1 MCIIRI
7 MTMRSCI
14 RMNIFEILAEYFA
27 FSDFCKKYIF
37 FSKSHFEKLILF
49 ISSLEYSKSD

>member
-37 FSKSHFEKLILF
+37 FQNRIL
-49 ISSLEYSKSD
+49 KN